1 MKNHDDGRL
10 DAKQWKMGKK
20 RKNADLKHFG
30 EESSADF
37 FTVEIVEP
45 VQIGHGVTQGLTRGY
60 RTGSTPSASSS
71 GASATSATGSPSSAF
86 TI

>member
-10 DAKQWKMGKK
+10 DAKQWKMEKK

-60 RTGSTPSASSS
+60 RAGSTPSASSS
-71 GASATSATGSPSSAF
+71 GASATGSPSSAF